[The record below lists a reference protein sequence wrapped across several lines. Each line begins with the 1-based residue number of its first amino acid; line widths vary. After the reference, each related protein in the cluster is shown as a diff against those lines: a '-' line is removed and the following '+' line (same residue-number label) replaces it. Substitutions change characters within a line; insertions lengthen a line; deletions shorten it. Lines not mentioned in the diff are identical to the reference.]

1 MSKANSQTMTVRL
14 PTEIARDLMK
24 LRNTKNLSTVGSA
37 LKYWIDQEI
46 EAGRDTRILKLEEAL
61 KERDEVM
68 RELLVKAHQKVN
80 ILACGVVGIVQ
91 GLAGGDKNAGKEII
105 KSLREIDKRPVK
117 KLEREVS
124 KVLGK

>member
-46 EAGRDTRILKLEEAL
+46 EAGRDTRILKLEETL
-61 KERDEVM
+61 KKRDKLT
-68 RELLVKAHQKVN
+68 RELLIKAHQKVN
-80 ILACGVVGIVQ
+80 MLACGVVGIVQ
-91 GLAGGDKNAGKEII
+91 GLAGGDKKAGRGII
-105 KSLREIDKRPVK
+105 DSLQEIDKRPVK
-117 KLEREVS
+117 ELEQEVTE
-124 KVLGK
+124 VLEK

>member
-1 MSKANSQTMTVRL
+1 MSKANSQTMCIRL
-14 PTEIARDLMK
+14 PVEVGKALMQ
-24 LRNTKNLSTVGSA
+24 LRNSKNLATVGSA

-61 KERDEVM
+61 KKRDKLT
-68 RELLVKAHQKVN
+68 RELLIKSHQKVN
-80 ILACGVVGIVQ
+80 MLACGVVGIIQ

-105 KSLREIDKRPVK
+105 KSLQEIDKRPVK
-117 KLEREVS
+117 ELEQEVS